1 MKSAGVIVEYNPF
14 HNGHLYHLNETKKA
28 TDADVVIGVMSG
40 SFLQRGEPAL
50 MDKWTRT
57 RMALKNGVDLMV
69 ELPYVYATQ
78 KAEIFAEGAVSLLT
92 SLGVD
97 TLCFGSESGSIK
109 EFQDTISFINSNEK
123 AYNERIKYYMGEG
136 NSYPKAT
143 SLSFQSLNGHE
154 SVLDLSEPN
163 NILGYQY
170 VKAIQK
176 QRSNMKPSTILRTK
190 AGYHEQNIVDKR
202 IASATSI
209 RHELLSKGR
218 SLESI
223 ANYVP
228 PATFEELSRYHHT
241 YEIYHGWHRLYH
253 LLRYKLLTSPQ
264 SRLSSIYEAE
274 EGLENRLM
282 TMAKKSSTF
291 SAFMEAVKTK
301 RYTWTRIQRFALHI
315 LTDTSK
321 EDMRQA
327 LENDRAPYIR
337 ILGMTS
343 AGRSFLNENK
353 STFTVPLVSNI
364 NQFEHPFL
372 TIERRA
378 SHVYALGFSLKD
390 QEEFLQKEHK
400 SAPIIL

>member
-14 HNGHLYHLNETKKA
+14 HNGHLYHLNETKKK
-28 TDADVVIGVMSG
+28 TDADVVIAVMSG

-57 RMALKNGVDLMV
+57 RMALKNGVDLIV

-78 KAEIFAEGAVSLLT
+78 KAEVFAKGAVSLLT

-97 TLCFGSESGSIK
+97 TLCFGSESGSIQ
-109 EFQDTISFINSNEK
+109 EFLDTISFINSHEK
-123 AYNERIKYYMGEG
+123 AYNERIKYFMGEG

-143 SLSFQSLNGHE
+143 SLSFQSLDGHE
-154 SVLDLSEPN
+154 GVLDLSKPN

-176 QRSNMKPSTILRTK
+176 QRSNIEATTILRTK
-190 AGYHEQNIVDKR
+190 AGYHDQDLVDKR
-202 IASATSI
+202 IASATGI
-209 RHELLSKGR
+209 RHELLSRGR

-223 ANYVP
+223 INYVP
-228 PATFEELSRYHHT
+228 DATYEELTDYQHT
-241 YEIYHGWHRLYH
+241 YNIYHGWHRLYH
-253 LLRYKLLTSPQ
+253 LLRYKLLTAPR
-264 SRLSSIYEAE
+264 SRISSIYEAE

-282 TMAKKSSTF
+282 TMAKQAPTF
-291 SAFMEAVKTK
+291 GAFMEAVKTK

-321 EDMRQA
+321 DDMRPA
-327 LENDRAPYIR
+327 LENESAPYVR
-337 ILGMTS
+337 VLGMTS
-343 AGRSFLNENK
+343 AGRSFLNEKK
-353 STFTVPLVSNI
+353 STLPVPLVSNI

-378 SHVYALGFSLKD
+378 SHVYALGFSGKD

-400 SAPIIL
+400 STPIML